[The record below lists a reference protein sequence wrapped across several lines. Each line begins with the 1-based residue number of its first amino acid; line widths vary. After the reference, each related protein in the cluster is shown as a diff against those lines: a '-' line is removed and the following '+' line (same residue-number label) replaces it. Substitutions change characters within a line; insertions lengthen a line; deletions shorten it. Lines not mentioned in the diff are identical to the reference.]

1 MAAQTTYPVTHQGVR
16 DLDNPRGGDVAGR
29 GEGYRIKV
37 GPKERAASIL
47 GGGLIVGY
55 GLGRRDLTGLM
66 IAALATG
73 LICRGI
79 VGHCAVYEAAGIN
92 TAR

>member
-1 MAAQTTYPVTHQGVR
+1 VGPPEGVDSTGSDDVTK
-16 DLDNPRGGDVAGR
+16 R
-29 GEGYRIKV
+29 GEGTRINV
-37 GPKERAASIL
+37 GPKERAASVL

-55 GLGRRDLTGLM
+55 GLGRLDLTGLL